1 MTFTFLQFQVQ
12 DPAGVAEQ
20 RTDFSSQGEGLTP
33 RLASNDTSFQMG
45 VIKHVFG
52 VKKFEAKFRHHE
64 LQLGCLVLEMLSCH
78 VMVQSLSKFCRSS
91 VIWRHCL
98 SSVLAEKI
106 TRFSLNILLNSK
118 VEEPHLI
125 LSRCVGTLCSASR
138 ISWTSLTEGL
148 PCWVLSFVFV
158 NHLTVAQAFVAQLV
172 QLVQPE
178 TQVTQMEGLRKC
190 SFVNEECT

>member
-1 MTFTFLQFQVQ
+1 MTFTFLQFQLQ

-20 RTDFSSQGEGLTP
+20 RTDFSSQGEGLTC
-33 RLASNDTSFQMG
+33 RLASNDTSFQLG

-106 TRFSLNILLNSK
+106 TRFSLNILLSPIRLRSHISSYLD
-118 VEEPHLI
+118 VPGLCAQRAAFPE
-125 LSRCVGTLCSASR
+125 SRSRKACPAGSAD
-138 ISWTSLTEGL
+138 
-148 PCWVLSFVFV
+148 F
-158 NHLTVAQAFVAQLV
+158 
-172 QLVQPE
+172 
-178 TQVTQMEGLRKC
+178 
-190 SFVNEECT
+190 